1 MGGTAALNWLHSLHA
16 PDRPPEPLTWPSM
29 LHSCALVRESTTRVA
44 NRQGCKVTID
54 DAAINR
60 VVSRM
65 SNDVVASLLG
75 PRQFDVENVHFND
88 PEDPELTARYI
99 LCVDAINF
107 CFWPDHEAI
116 RDATAQRD
124 KWAKYPVTAQYLVKN
139 DGFDNDGDFK
149 VPVRT
154 ETEEGPNALLFQ
166 GLEYEH
172 IALGLKK
179 ALEAD
184 PGALDAKRLTGIDGP
199 ALRKMLGWPRP
210 LPLEDER
217 ARLLREVGQ
226 GLLNHFGGSCAR
238 LINAANGRA
247 HILVDLVVRIF
258 GGFRDVTVDPRDGS
272 QVFLYKRAQIFV
284 GDLWG
289 RFNGRGLGHFDDTV
303 KELTM
308 FADYRVPVVLRSMG
322 ILIYEPNLARKVDQ
336 HNFSTADIVQAG
348 SAEEVDIRACTVQ
361 AVERMRAALEAR
373 IEHEPELNPTVP
385 GEADDKFVTSVALD
399 WFLWKE
405 GERQRDDTSAGK
417 HHRTLTVFY

>member
-1 MGGTAALNWLHSLHA
+1 MGTPALNWLHQLHA
-16 PDRPPEPLTWPSM
+16 PDRPPAPLTRPSM
-29 LHSCALVRESTTRVA
+29 LHACALVRESTARVA
-44 NRQGCKVTID
+44 NRPGCKVTID
-54 DAAINR
+54 DAAIAR

-75 PRQFDVENVHFND
+75 PRRFDADGVHFND
-88 PEDPELTARYI
+88 PDDPELTARYI

-116 RDATAQRD
+116 RDAKAQRD
-124 KWAKYPVTAQYLVKN
+124 KWAKYPVTAQYLVKQ
-139 DGFDNDGDFK
+139 DGFDNDGEFK

-154 ETEEGPNALLFQ
+154 EHEEGPNALLFQ

-172 IALGLKK
+172 VAGGLRK

-184 PGALDAKRLTGIDGP
+184 RGALDAKRLTGIDGP
-199 ALRKMLGWPRP
+199 KLRQMLGWPRP

-217 ARLLREVGQ
+217 ARLLREIGQ
-226 GLLNHFGGSCAR
+226 GLINHFGGSAAR

-247 HILVDLVVRIF
+247 DVLVDLVVRIF
-258 GGFRDVTVDPRDGS
+258 GGFRDASIDPRDGS

-289 RFNGRGLGHFDDTV
+289 RFNGRGLGRFDESI

-308 FADYRVPVVLRSMG
+308 FADYRVPVVLRNMG
-322 ILIYEPNLARKVDQ
+322 ILRYEPNLARKVDQ
-336 HNFSTADIVQAG
+336 HNFSTADIVSAG
-348 SAEEVDIRACTVQ
+348 SAEEVDVRACTVQ
-361 AVERMRAALEAR
+361 AVERMRRALEER
-373 IEHEPELNPTVP
+373 IEKEPELNPTIP
-385 GEADDKFVTSVALD
+385 GEVDEKFVTSVALD
-399 WFLWKE
+399 WFLWTE
-405 GERQRDDTSAGK
+405 GERQRDDAGAGK